1 MDTLTTI
8 SAITSDFSQKL
19 QENSIKYKK
28 EKEELKKIIAETA
41 RSQAQKILEDESEDN
56 MGNPDELCNK
66 LAELRLQ
73 YNSIIVRQKEETDK
87 LMNDY
92 ANSIT
97 LSLIKVTKQKH
108 VVEKALIFDKFCY
121 RGFNLGNMT
130 SLTSVQ
136 QWPRTMNNQR
146 VQIGTENRNRWT
158 CQPHEFLANYIEVM
172 NIELEKLTTKQ

>member
-8 SAITSDFSQKL
+8 SAITGDFSQKL

-87 LMNDY
+87 IMSDYSSSIAISLGSINNDK
-92 ANSIT
+92 NI
-97 LSLIKVTKQKH
+97 VQK
-108 VVEKALIFDKFCY
+108 AAIFDKFCT
-121 RGFNLGNMT
+121 GNPLNNIKK
-130 SLTSVQ
+130 LTSEAI
-136 QWPRTMNNQR
+136 WPLAMNNCR
-146 VQIGTENRNRWT
+146 ISVGDESRNRWT
-158 CQPHEFLANYIEVM
+158 CQPREFLANYITVM
-172 NIELEKLTTKQ
+172 NIELNKLTTKQ